1 MLLQNG
7 KESEITGMQSKTA
20 EYSKTIKR
28 KPASWLEPQKDIS
41 AKLYLSL
48 SVANFLIFIGIWA
61 LLTYSGVVNPL
72 FLPSPSSIIESGITL
87 FTSYGFFTDI
97 YMTLYRVLV
106 GFILAFV
113 VGMPLGLLIGSYK
126 AAEAFFE
133 PMVSFVR
140 YMPISAFIPL
150 FILWIGVGEL
160 EKVAIIF
167 FGSLFSIIL
176 MIAVEV
182 SSTRKELVEAAY
194 TLGSSNFSVV
204 RSVILPASMPG
215 IMDTA
220 RLVLGWAW
228 TYIVIAELIAAKS
241 GIGSVILE
249 SQRMLQTGNI
259 IFGILTIGT
268 MGLISDLLLKKVSK
282 IFFAWNDGR

>member
-7 KESEITGMQSKTA
+7 KESEITGMQSKTT

-48 SVANFLIFIGIWA
+48 SVASFLIFIGIWA

-113 VGMPLGLLIGSYK
+113 IGMPLGLLIGSYK

>member
-7 KESEITGMQSKTA
+7 KESEITGLQSKTA
-20 EYSKTIKR
+20 EYSNTKKR
-28 KPASWLEPQKDIS
+28 KHAGWLEPQKDIS
-41 AKLYLSL
+41 AKLYLLL
-48 SVANFLIFIGIWA
+48 SAASFLILIGIWS
-61 LLTYSGVVNPL
+61 LMTYSGMVNPL
-72 FLPSPSSIIESGITL
+72 FLPSPSAIIESGITL
-87 FTSYGFFTDI
+87 FASYGFFTDI
-97 YMTLYRVLV
+97 YMTLYRVLA

-113 VGMPLGLLIGSYK
+113 IGMPLGLFIGSYK

-133 PMVSFVR
+133 PMISFVR

-160 EKVAIIF
+160 EKVAVIF

-182 SSTRKELVEAAY
+182 SNTRKELVEAAY
-194 TLGSSNFSVV
+194 TLGSSHFSVV

-220 RLVLGWAW
+220 RLVLGWSW

>member
-7 KESEITGMQSKTA
+7 KESEITGMQSKTT

-48 SVANFLIFIGIWA
+48 SVASFLIFIGIWA

-113 VGMPLGLLIGSYK
+113 IGMPLGLLIGSYK

-204 RSVILPASMPG
+204 RSVILPASIPG